1 MALTYNFQAE
11 LNEPQTVPW
20 IVVPTPNA
28 VDVSVLI
35 EYFDE
40 SNKVLLV
47 ERGVL

>member
-1 MALTYNFQAE
+1 MALTYNLQAE

-20 IVVPTPNA
+20 IVVPIPNA
-28 VDVSVLI
+28 IGSSVLI